1 MRVSADGRFIYAS
14 NRVDVGDGDIAVF
27 AIDPES
33 GRLTPVQHIDSG
45 GHTPRNFDIDPTG
58 EWMVVTNHG
67 SNNAQIFRIDK
78 QAGTL
83 TPVGAPV
90 SVPYPFSPRFVAAA
104 K

>member
-14 NRVDVGDGDIAVF
+14 NRVDVGDGDMAVF
-27 AIDPES
+27 AIHPAS
-33 GRLTPVQHIDSG
+33 GQLTPIQHIDSG

-58 EWMVVTNHG
+58 QWMVVTNHG

-78 QAGTL
+78 KAGTL
-83 TPVGAPV
+83 TPVGVPV

>member
-1 MRVSADGRFIYAS
+1 
-14 NRVDVGDGDIAVF
+14 
-27 AIDPES
+27 
-33 GRLTPVQHIDSG
+33 
-45 GHTPRNFDIDPTG
+45 
-58 EWMVVTNHG
+58 MVVTNHG

-78 QAGTL
+78 KAGML